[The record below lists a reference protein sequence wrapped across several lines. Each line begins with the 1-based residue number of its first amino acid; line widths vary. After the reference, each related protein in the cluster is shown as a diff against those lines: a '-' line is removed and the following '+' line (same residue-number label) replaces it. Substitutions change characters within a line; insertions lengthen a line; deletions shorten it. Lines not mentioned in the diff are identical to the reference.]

1 MFIGLFVLQLSAL
14 QSETKDEELKQMS
27 LYSLAFIAYSQVRLE
42 LLPLL
47 LDTLDLVSHPTQPN
61 PTQPSTWS
69 ATQPNPT

>member
-47 LDTLDLVSHPTQPN
+47 RIHPP
-61 PTQPSTWS
+61 
-69 ATQPNPT
+69 